1 MESGSG
7 KSRFCY
13 KDGTCPDFYRVR
25 CITDGRAGHDDKD
38 APEGTSMR
46 LTVKNGSAPISKEEE
61 AMKEYLSSIQDV
73 LNEKKTSEEGLSSQ
87 ERPAAWKNSVTTS

>member
-1 MESGSG
+1 MARLIGSLFHTW
-7 KSRFCY
+7 KVALVSLAFCY

-46 LTVKNGSAPISKEEE
+46 A
-61 AMKEYLSSIQDV
+61 YC
-73 LNEKKTSEEGLSSQ
+73 EK
-87 ERPAAWKNSVTTS
+87 W